1 MIRNTTGTRTK
12 KAHAKLTCL
21 VTAGVLGASLVAL
34 APAASAAVPTAVAT
48 TYTCHPSWKASGGL
62 YYLYEGYSDTNT
74 TNTKKGQ
81 TGSRVIEVQCLLTYW
96 ANRVG
101 ESKYDPKGIDGQFGS
116 NTEAAVINA
125 QKACFS
131 DSSEWDGEVG
141 PNTWPC
147 LRVWA
152 TT

>member
-1 MIRNTTGTRTK
+1 MIRSTARTRTRT
-12 KAHAKLTCL
+12 AHAKLAALT
-21 VTAGVLGASLVAL
+21 TAGVLGASLIAF
-34 APAASAAVPTAVAT
+34 APAASAA

-81 TGSRVIEVQCLLTYW
+81 TGDRVIEVQCLLTYW

-101 ESKYDPKGIDGQFGS
+101 DSKYSPKGIDGEFGT
-116 NTEAAVINA
+116 NTENAVINA

-131 DSSEWDGEVG
+131 DSKEWDGEVG
-141 PNTWPC
+141 QNTWPC
-147 LRVWA
+147 LRRWS